1 MFKLVFTKFLI
12 IFTLTFGGV
21 TTSLIATED
30 PREQL
35 VNSVKERYAEAIEAR
50 QALLKSYHC
59 IALLDVARE
68 YLERGVHTPAD
79 YDPSVDWSLVIRY
92 VLLGYGYD
100 GVSKTR
106 AATPEERKLMLT
118 SYALSHAYQVA
129 KGNDSILKAEDVFKS
144 GGDKCFS
151 GHVAALNKIAE
162 AVPEEV
168 YAFARENHARSKLGE
183 LRNFNA
189 WFAHERFWATSGVLD
204 PKIPNVLKDA
214 FALHNGTPIG
224 FVKDL
229 TNKLNLAIGAIKG
242 DPKAEAVVELVE
254 LSQQILMTLAAGVY
268 HNGEFVR
275 LAPGNSQDWETIRK
289 ALFLALSVTS
299 NPGGAEG
306 EAYLDSFLS
315 TVYNCGDYYPK
326 KTEANSI
333 KEYYWKLEAY
343 TNGFSRLWNGIVA
356 KQKTSAIQDELQKVI
371 EDSNSTLYW
380 FLKRIEDINIMR
392 KSMQSNP
399 EVYTSEYGASHKLL
413 RNAYEESVKA
423 MSTSVDA
430 TKIELAASLVLHPK
444 LKHEQVFRTLY
455 PDLTAWATYHSPSPA
470 ITKLVTGPLVK
481 LNLPKGYQP
490 QAIKLGYDAGKWHL
504 KACKLDNTGKV
515 LEEVSLWQQG
525 GSTKESFVGSLVDPQ
540 GTHLFSFDID
550 EATTTIKAISAGY
563 LLHIGSDDTTTTVAN
578 CKELGI
584 IESSAYPLIGGSTSA
599 NQAYDAISIKGKAY
613 VGTHGLLKTWR
624 DNIWIQTT
632 TISAY
637 ETGDG
642 LPGHGFD
649 SNKDL
654 ALFASTINVPFTIVK
669 AGQWLNMWAAIGD
682 NGEFYVKTYGSHIQ
696 AGNGLCINTV
706 SWAGDSHI
714 ETEGGILSVPSIEFG
729 RTFNYFGKSICFST
743 KKVREDLTRGPDI
756 YGHFITFC
764 EKDVAYPPLTYEQ
777 WVIRSSRTSNDGGGG
792 LHINTNNN
800 YNAIKSGFGGSGGS
814 GEGRTA
820 FNSYQGSYNS
830 RHQRM
835 TPVSIT
841 GFDLAFSYRNG
852 TSNIGGSIDLTSS
865 FGSTTTLGFGYS
877 HSNSDRSLN
886 LYSSY
891 NAPSLL
897 EQVRLG
903 VHGISHITMDPALA
917 LHKFSSAAILQMTA
931 PRDRMDMSI
940 VRDLWNISKLSQLGE
955 SSTTS
960 GIIIFKDALI
970 RDFKKAHFD
979 ESEEKIQEKK
989 DGAKSTTGGQLP
1001 DPEGDGKQ
1009 HYEVPKS
1016 QKELSDF
1023 IERADRV
1030 GSGLK
1035 GDTFHRASSFTQ
1047 RGSTINVQR
1056 IMGGDGNPYVRL
1068 VQEAVVND
1076 QKGFFEYLVNSVGEI
1091 THQLFRKII

>member
-1 MFKLVFTKFLI
+1 MFKLAFTKFLI
-12 IFTLTFGGV
+12 IFSLTIGGV

-129 KGNDSILKAEDVFKS
+129 KGNDSVLKAEDVFKS

-168 YAFARENHARSKLGE
+168 YAFARENHARAKLGE
-183 LRNFNA
+183 LRSFNA
-189 WFAHERFWATSGVLD
+189 WFAHKDFWATSGVLD
-204 PKIPNVLKDA
+204 PKIPGVLKDA

-275 LAPGNSQDWETIRK
+275 LAPSNSQDWETIRK

-371 EDSNSTLYW
+371 EDSNSTLYAIIRQMDFW
-380 FLKRIEDINIMR
+380 SDPKNLNGKA
-392 KSMQSNP
+392 P
-399 EVYTSEYGASHKLL
+399 EKYTSEYGASHKLL

-423 MSTSVDA
+423 MSTSVDS

-455 PDLTAWATYHSPSPA
+455 PDLTAWTTYHSPSPA
-470 ITKLVTGPLVK
+470 IAKLVTGPLVK

-504 KACKLDNTGKV
+504 KACRLDNSGKV

-540 GTHLFSFDID
+540 GTHLFSFDVD
-550 EATTTIKAISAGY
+550 GATTTIKAISAGY
-563 LLHIGSDDTTTTVAN
+563 LLYIGSDGTTTTVAN
-578 CKELGI
+578 GKELGI
-584 IESSAYPLIGGSTSA
+584 IESSAYPLIGGSTSSL
-599 NQAYDAISIKGKAY
+599 QAFSEQATDAISIKGQAY
-613 VGTHGLLKTWR
+613 VGVRGLLKTWR
-624 DNIWIQTT
+624 DNIWIRTE
-632 TISAY
+632 TISTY
-637 ETGDG
+637 DDSDI

-654 ALFASTINVPFTIVK
+654 WLQAGSVNVPFTIVK
-669 AGQWLNMWAAIGD
+669 AGQWLNMYTLS
-682 NGEFYVKTYGSHIQ
+682 NPKGEFYVKTYGSHVQ
-696 AGNGLCINTV
+696 AGNGLQISTV
-706 SWAGDSHI
+706 GWAGDSRI
-714 ETEGGILSVPSIEFG
+714 ETEGGIISIPTIEFG

-743 KKVREDLTRGPDI
+743 KKVRDELTRGPDI
-756 YGHFITFC
+756 YGHFVNFY
-764 EKDVAYPPLTYEQ
+764 EKDVAYPPLTKDQLFLRWYH
-777 WVIRSSRTSNDGGGG
+777 SLPSNSGGGG
-792 LHINTNNN
+792 GGGGFSMNTNNT
-800 YNAIKSGFGGSGGS
+800 YNMVKSGFGGSGGGYS
-814 GEGRTA
+814 GGGGGGMSLEK
-820 FNSYQGSYNS
+820 FSGSYNS

-835 TPVSIT
+835 TPVTIT

-852 TSNIGGSIDLTSS
+852 TSNIGGSIDLTSG

-903 VHGISHITMDPALA
+903 VHGIDHVKMDPALA

-931 PRDRMDMSI
+931 PRQMNIGPLGVLILTASGPTGQVVINKLPQISDKLN
-940 VRDLWNISKLSQLGE
+940 DLYRSVMLGNSNIIQGVITLGE
-955 SSTTS
+955 VA
-960 GIIIFKDALI
+960 KDVI
-970 RDFKKAHFD
+970 
-979 ESEEKIQEKK
+979 EK
-989 DGAKSTTGGQLP
+989 GQ
-1001 DPEGDGKQ
+1001 
-1009 HYEVPKS
+1009 
-1016 QKELSDF
+1016 QKVITPQQSW
-1023 IERADRV
+1023 
-1030 GSGLK
+1030 GL
-1035 GDTFHRASSFTQ
+1035 D
-1047 RGSTINVQR
+1047 
-1056 IMGGDGNPYVRL
+1056 DL
-1068 VQEAVVND
+1068 
-1076 QKGFFEYLVNSVGEI
+1076 
-1091 THQLFRKII
+1091 